1 MHGSSPCLSLGSFC
15 AWLQPQ
21 MREKSVSQS
30 VLVNSTLFWEFLI
43 RAYIRLRAR
52 VGPGPFWVVVW
63 VHMEGQDCSQH
74 QQGLFFFRS
83 LRFPLGRCPA
93 KWAWAAVEDKS
104 PIEGY
109 FLIRGFSSRMPQLTS
124 PELTKPHACKCTGSS
139 YIAKTM
145 FSVDVR
151 PAMRLIFSQIW
162 LRSTGS

>member
-1 MHGSSPCLSLGSFC
+1 MHVCVHMHGSSPHLSLGSFC

-63 VHMEGQDCSQH
+63 VHMEGRDCSQH

-124 PELTKPHACKCTGSS
+124 PEQNH
-139 YIAKTM
+139 M
-145 FSVDVR
+145 
-151 PAMRLIFSQIW
+151 PANALVQVI
-162 LRSTGS
+162 

>member
-1 MHGSSPCLSLGSFC
+1 MWHTSQDFRFNTRLMRVDVEKEWTAIWEYGGGSPRC
-15 AWLQPQ
+15 
-21 MREKSVSQS
+21 EKSQSVSQS
-30 VLVNSTLFWEFLI
+30 VLVNSTLFGESSI
-43 RAYIRLRAR
+43 RVYVRLRAR

-63 VHMEGQDCSQH
+63 VHMEGRDCSQH

-124 PELTKPHACKCTGSS
+124 PEQNH
-139 YIAKTM
+139 M
-145 FSVDVR
+145 
-151 PAMRLIFSQIW
+151 PANALVQVI
-162 LRSTGS
+162 